1 MSTGFLYDERYLLHQ
16 TADLPEQ
23 PERLSRLVEYLEATG
38 LLPRLTPLHPYAAPL
53 DVVRLVHTDAYLAR
67 LRHAVQTG
75 QSCIDSEEV
84 RIGRESWDVALLAAG
99 GALAA
104 CDAVMQGSAGPAT
117 AGPAPGV
124 DNAFAAVRPPGHHAT
139 RDLAMGFCLLN
150 NVAIAARYLQKRYAL
165 QRIAIVDWDLHH
177 GNGTQD
183 IFDDDPS
190 VLFISLHEHPSF
202 LYPGTGYAWEKG
214 RGLGEGFTL
223 NLAMPPESDDADFQT
238 AFANHVLPTLR
249 KFAPQFL
256 LISAGFDAHA
266 DDPLGHLRLTSVG
279 YAWMTRQLKN
289 IAETYCQN
297 RLVSLL
303 EGGYNAQSLAW
314 SVAAHL
320 EVLLE
325 PTMEQSLMDLKSGM
339 Y

>member
-1 MSTGFLYDERYLLHQ
+1 MSTGFLYDERYLLHH

-23 PERLSRLVEYLEATG
+23 PERLSRLVEYLQSTG
-38 LLPRLTPLHPYAAPL
+38 LLGRMAPLHPYAAPL
-53 DVVRLVHTDAYLAR
+53 EVVRLVHEEAYLNR
-67 LRHAVQTG
+67 IQEAVRRGETFV
-75 QSCIDSEEV
+75 DSEEV
-84 RIGRESWDVALLAAG
+84 QICADSWDVALLAAG
-99 GALAA
+99 GAMAA
-104 CDAVMQGSAGPAT
+104 CDAVMTSPAKASGAGR
-117 AGPAPGV
+117 GV
-124 DNAFAAVRPPGHHAT
+124 DNAFVAARPPGHHACRGT
-139 RDLAMGFCLLN
+139 AMGFCLLN
-150 NVAIAARYLQKRYAL
+150 NVAIAARYVQQRYGL
-165 QRIAIVDWDLHH
+165 QRVAIVDWDLHH

-183 IFDDDPS
+183 IFDDDAS
-190 VLFISLHEHPSF
+190 VLFVSLHEHPSF

-214 RGLGEGFTL
+214 RGAGEGLTI
-223 NLAMPPESDDADFQT
+223 NVPMPPEADDADFQT
-238 AFANHVLPTLR
+238 AFANHVLPALR
-249 KFAPQFL
+249 RFAPQFL

-297 RLVSLL
+297 RLVSIL
-303 EGGYNAQSLAW
+303 EGGYNTQSLSW

-325 PTMEQSLMDLKSGM
+325 PTLEQSLMDFKSGM